1 IEQCPVVNTYV
12 PLIKCA
18 NSTGHTHNTTEPS
31 TVVQCICKCMYFT
44 YGKLPLV
51 MVRNG
56 GLCSTAIQLVGLC
69 FIHLAN
75 CALFARLN
83 STRHFIGIIIEL
95 DIFLNGWQ

>member
-1 IEQCPVVNTYV
+1 
-12 PLIKCA
+12 
-18 NSTGHTHNTTEPS
+18 
-31 TVVQCICKCMYFT
+31 
-44 YGKLPLV
+44 